1 MPMPRKI
8 RADTVPEASWAL
20 IVKKKVNQ
28 KTLDSRA
35 STMSKDQMLYSVCVY
50 IYTSMYTKS
59 LKDISGH
66 VRPSDP
72 RKTSSGQRL
81 WDGPDLM

>member
-8 RADTVPEASWAL
+8 QADTVPEASWAL

-35 STMSKDQMLYSVCVY
+35 STISQDQMLYSVCVY
-50 IYTSMYTKS
+50 IYIDVYTYVYK
-59 LKDISGH
+59 ISKGH
-66 VRPSDP
+66 FRSCETFRPS
-72 RKTSSGQRL
+72 
-81 WDGPDLM
+81 